1 MIDIKNDLNPS
12 QLEVVNAVEGPVLVI
27 AGAGSGKTRVIEYRV
42 LNLIQKN
49 ILPQSILLLT
59 FTRRAAES
67 MLSRASAREAR
78 ARQVEGG
85 TFHSFAYSILRKYS
99 SFIGFNNFSILD
111 EDDAQEAVGLCA
123 KKLGVYD
130 LDKKFPKKDTLKKII
145 GMAVNKEKSIEEVL
159 EKDYSNF
166 SDYAE
171 LIEKIKNDYYRYKT
185 EKNYFDFDDLLI
197 SLRSLLLKRE
207 DLRLELS
214 RKYRYI
220 MVDEYQDTNKPQ
232 AAITY
237 LLGKDHGNVMVVG
250 DDAQSIYGFRGASHE
265 NIMEFPKLFPK
276 CRLIKLEANYRSH
289 QKILDVANAVLND
302 MKSKFSKRLVSAQET
317 AGDRPRLLLFR
328 NSYEEAEWIAGKAAE
343 LRAEG
348 LPYCHQ
354 AVLFRSA
361 YVSIPLQMELKK
373 QGIPFTV
380 FGGMKFYET
389 SHVKDLISHLRVI
402 ANPKDDLSWLRI
414 LSLLEGVGPKTA
426 RNILS
431 NINFDLEFSVGVTS
445 SFAKFSLGK
454 KYAQELSELG
464 VALSGAGS
472 PEKSVYE
479 SFCILLDY
487 YLPLLKQKYDDW
499 PQRISDLE
507 VMKEITNKYASLRD
521 FLADFT
527 IDPPEKNGSPGDS
540 YLSAEEKPLS
550 LSTIH
555 SAKGLEWECVFLIGL
570 VEGVL
575 PSSFALNDEEG
586 IEEEHRLFYVALTR
600 AKNFLYLTAHYE
612 NRSFAYNQFNQISR
626 FIDTPSVLSMIEQ
639 QAAINSVREHNTDY
653 SNDGLESP
661 LDFSKGRNQE
671 DGYDSPF

>member
-49 ILPQSILLLT
+49 IPPQSILLLT

-67 MLSRASAREAR
+67 MLSRASARESR

-99 SFIGFNNFSILD
+99 SFIGFDNFSILD

-123 KKLGVYD
+123 KKLGVYES
-130 LDKKFPKKDTLKKII
+130 DKKFPKKDTLKKII
-145 GMAVNKEKSIEEVL
+145 SMAVNKEKRIEEVL
-159 EKDYSNF
+159 EKDYSNLI
-166 SDYAE
+166 DYAS
-171 LIEKIKNDYYRYKT
+171 LIEKIKNSYQRYKID
-185 EKNYFDFDDLLI
+185 KSYFDFDDLLI
-197 SLRSLLLKRE
+197 FLRLLLLKRE

-237 LLGKDHGNVMVVG
+237 LLGKDHTNVMVVG

-276 CRLIKLEANYRSH
+276 CRIIKLEANYRSH

-302 MKSKFSKRLVSAQET
+302 MKSKFSKRLVSAQEIG
-317 AGDRPRLLLFR
+317 GDRPRLLLFR
-328 NSYEEAEWIAGKAAE
+328 NSYEEAEWLAEKSRE
-343 LRAEG
+343 LREEG
-348 LPYCHQ
+348 IPYCHQ

-380 FGGMKFYET
+380 FGGLKFYET
-389 SHVKDLISHLRVI
+389 AHVKDLISHLRVI

-414 LSLLEGVGPKTA
+414 LSLLDGIGAKTA
-426 RNILS
+426 RNILA
-431 NINFDLEFSVGVTS
+431 NINFDLEFSVGIKN
-445 SFAKFSLGK
+445 SFESFSQGK
-454 KYAQELSELG
+454 KYEKELGSLG
-464 VALSGAGS
+464 VALGGAGA

-479 SFCILLDY
+479 CFCILLEY
-487 YLPLLKQKYDDW
+487 YFPLLKEKYDDW
-499 PQRISDLE
+499 QQRISDLE
-507 VMKEITNKYASLRD
+507 VMKGIANQYTCLRD

-527 IDPPEKNGSPGDS
+527 IDPPEKNGSSGGNN
-540 YLSAEEKPLS
+540 LIVEEKPLS

-575 PSSFALNDEEG
+575 PVSFALNDEEG

-600 AKNFLYLTAHYE
+600 AKNILYLTAHYE
-612 NRSFAYNQFNQISR
+612 NRGFSYNQFNQISR
-626 FIDTPSVLSMIEQ
+626 FIDSPSVLSMIEQ
-639 QAAINSVREHNTDY
+639 KVSINSVREYDNGGIK
-653 SNDGLESP
+653 SS
-661 LDFSKGRNQE
+661 LDFSNGVNQDEE
-671 DGYDSPF
+671 DSLF